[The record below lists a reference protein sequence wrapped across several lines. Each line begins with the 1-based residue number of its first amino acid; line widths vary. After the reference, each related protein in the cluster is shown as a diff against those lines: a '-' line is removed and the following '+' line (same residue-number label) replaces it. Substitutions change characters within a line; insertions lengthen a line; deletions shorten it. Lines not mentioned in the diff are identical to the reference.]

1 MTETHNRYVR
11 VYQLGRS
18 EGYSEGYAK
27 GYQHGMTAASDAG
40 QTKPSPQSERDFMLE
55 MRNLRTHAEEWTE

>member
-1 MTETHNRYVR
+1 M
-11 VYQLGRS
+11 
-18 EGYSEGYAK
+18 A
-27 GYQHGMTAASDAG
+27 AASDAG